1 MEDRDK
7 SCSIEAKHN
16 NTTSFESAIT
26 GYRRSYTEGLFDTD
40 DVLLCHRRG
49 CLEGPGGVAEGFP
62 IGSGVGNI
70 LFS

>member
-1 MEDRDK
+1 MGF
-7 SCSIEAKHN
+7 IYFWLVGLL
-16 NTTSFESAIT
+16 TTSFESAIT

-49 CLEGPGGVAEGFP
+49 CLEGPGGVAEGCP